1 MLLGGS
7 APGMSYSGHASTTS
21 QISSMP
27 QHTLLVAALA
37 AALAAP
43 LSAAAETAPATAPAH
58 DASTLAAIRVT
69 GSNIK
74 RTDTEA
80 ANPVQVI
87 GREQLDAT
95 GKASVADVLRSISA
109 NTGNA
114 ANETTNNGWA
124 SGSAGIGLRGL
135 SQKNTLV
142 LLNGRRLANYGFPAG
157 GLSDTFVNLNALP
170 LVAVERIEVLK
181 DGASAVYGS
190 DAVAGV
196 VNIITR
202 QNFEG
207 AEIGGSVGTADQGG
221 LDEHKFKFVG
231 GLGDLDTDGY
241 NILVSL
247 EGYNRDRLDQ
257 DERDLTRSGLYSD
270 QPGGRWNG
278 WSAKGARYLING
290 TSVPMLDANGQCPEG
305 TTRVASAPIDG
316 LAGDTCGFNQAPFTT
331 LIPST
336 KRWQAYA
343 NGTFR
348 LGDNVEAFGEIL
360 YSEVKGVAWF
370 GSSPYFTLESGRF
383 ALNADTGLAEPVSS
397 SLPAGNPYNPYGR
410 AVPIEYTFF
419 NLGGTVKTN
428 RSQSYRGLV
437 GLRGSTERWD
447 WEVGAFGARSS
458 ERETVSGGFANRWA
472 LADALASGSYNLLD
486 PSATPQAVRDAINI
500 ATLRPA
506 ESKLQGLDA
515 KLSGT
520 LGRTWAGDIGF
531 ASGVEWRREKLDSN
545 NPWQID
551 AGLQVRPA
559 IAEVHGERT
568 VTAAYAEANLPLAS
582 KLDVSV
588 AARADHYDDFG
599 DAFSPKIGLRW
610 QPLDSLLVRASASKG
625 FRAPSLSENSDSTSI
640 AYGSVVDP
648 FDPDLAGSR
657 QNPTFFTVG
666 NTDLKPERTRSY
678 NLGIVLSPWRNTN
691 LSVDYYRI
699 ELENLVGTN
708 NTQTLVTNNMPGA
721 VLRDERGKL
730 LAVYNRYQNLTDLKT
745 SGVDVELRQRL
756 PTERV
761 GDFNLTTGFTHVRD
775 YRRPAVTGGPL
786 VDYAGSNLGATLPR
800 NKATTTLDW
809 AYGDWRTALTWY
821 YTSGYDQR
829 TAAARTVQQRVDSYS
844 QFDLYAAYAGFEQ
857 LTLYAKVQN
866 LGDEEPPYD
875 ASFPGIRAPYDFSQY
890 DLRGRYFTVGFDY
903 RF

>member
-1 MLLGGS
+1 
-7 APGMSYSGHASTTS
+7 
-21 QISSMP
+21 MP
-27 QHTLLVAALA
+27 QNTLLAAALA
-37 AALAAP
+37 AALATP
-43 LSAAAETAPATAPAH
+43 LSAAADTSTDASGE
-58 DASTLAAIRVT
+58 ASTLAAVRVT

-74 RTDTEA
+74 RSDTEA
-80 ANPVQVI
+80 SNPVQVI
-87 GREQLDAT
+87 GHEQLQAS
-95 GKASVADVLRSISA
+95 GKATVADVLRSISA

-202 QNFEG
+202 QNFQG
-207 AEIGGSVGTADQGG
+207 AEVGGSTGTADQGG
-221 LDEHKFKFVG
+221 LDEQKLHFVG
-231 GLGDLDTDGY
+231 GIGDLDKDGY

-257 DERDLTRSGLYSD
+257 DQRDLTKSGIYSD

-278 WSAKGARYLING
+278 WSAKGARYLVNG
-290 TSVPMLDANGQCPEG
+290 VSVPMLDANGNCPTG
-305 TTRVASAPIDG
+305 TTLVASAPIDG
-316 LAGDTCGFNQAPFTT
+316 LAGNTCGFNQAPYTT

-336 KRWQAYA
+336 KRWQAYV

-348 LGDNVEAFGEIL
+348 VSDNVEAFGEVL
-360 YSEVKGVAWF
+360 YSDIKGVSWF

-397 SLPAGNPYNPYGR
+397 NLPASSPYNPYGR
-410 AVPIEYTFF
+410 AIPIEYTFF
-419 NLGGTVKTN
+419 DLGGTIKTN
-428 RSQSYRGLV
+428 RSQAYRGLV
-437 GLRGSTERWD
+437 GLRGSTDNWD

-472 LADALASGSYNLLD
+472 LADALATGSYNLLN
-486 PSATPQAVRDAINI
+486 PSATPAEVINAINI
-500 ATLRPA
+500 STLRPA
-506 ESKLQGLDA
+506 ESVLQGIDA
-515 KLSGT
+515 KVSGT

-531 ASGVEWRREKLDSN
+531 AAGAEWRREKLDSE

-551 AGLQVRPA
+551 AGLQIRPA
-559 IAEVHGERT
+559 IAEVHGERK
-568 VTAAYAEANLPLAS
+568 VTAAYAEVNVPLAS
-582 KLDVSV
+582 TLELSA
-588 AARADHYDDFG
+588 AARADHYSDFG
-599 DAFSPKIGLRW
+599 DAFSPKLGLRW
-610 QPLDSLLVRASASKG
+610 QPLDILLVRASASKG
-625 FRAPSLSENSDSTSI
+625 FRAPSLSENSNSTSI
-640 AYGSVVDP
+640 SYGSVIDP
-648 FDPDLAGSR
+648 RDPDVPGSR

-666 NTDLKPERTRSY
+666 NNDLKPERTRSY
-678 NLGIVLSPWRNTN
+678 NLGFVLSPWSNTN
-691 LSVDYYRI
+691 LSVDYYKI
-699 ELENLVGTN
+699 ELDNLVGTN
-708 NTQTLVTNNMPGA
+708 NSQTLVTDNVPGA
-721 VLRDERGKL
+721 VLRDDRGKL
-730 LAVYNRYQNLTDLKT
+730 LAVYNRYQNLSSLKT
-745 SGVDVELRQRL
+745 SGIDVELRQRI
-756 PTERV
+756 PTESF
-761 GDFNLTTGFTHVRD
+761 GDFTVSSAFTHVRD
-775 YRRPAVTGGPL
+775 YRRPTVVGGPL
-786 VDYAGSNLGATLPR
+786 VDYAGSNLGATLPK

-809 AYGDWRTALTWY
+809 RYADVKAALTWY
-821 YTSGYDQR
+821 YTSGYDQKAS
-829 TAAARTVQQRVDSYS
+829 TAAAAVQDRVDAYN
-844 QFDLYAAYAGFEQ
+844 QLDLYLAYTGFEQ

-866 LGDEEPPYD
+866 LADKEPPYD

>member
-1 MLLGGS
+1 
-7 APGMSYSGHASTTS
+7 
-21 QISSMP
+21 MP

-43 LSAAAETAPATAPAH
+43 LSAAADTTTDAAG
-58 DASTLAAIRVT
+58 DASTLAAVRVT

-74 RTDTEA
+74 RSDTET

-87 GREQLDAT
+87 GREQLQAT

-114 ANETTNNGWA
+114 ANETSNSGWA

-142 LLNGRRLANYGFPAG
+142 LLNGRRLANYGFPAN

-202 QNFEG
+202 QDFQG

-221 LDEHKFKFVG
+221 LDETKLKFVG
-231 GLGDLDTDGY
+231 GLGDLETDGY

-257 DERDLTRSGLYSD
+257 DERALTRSGIYSD

-278 WSAKGARYLING
+278 WSAKGARYLVG
-290 TSVPMLDANGQCPEG
+290 GASVPMLDANGQCPEG
-305 TTRVASAPIDG
+305 TTLVASAPIDG
-316 LAGDTCGFNQAPFTT
+316 LAGNTCGYNQAPFTT

-348 LGDNVEAFGEIL
+348 VSDTVEAFGEVL
-360 YSEVKGVAWF
+360 YSEVKGVSWF
-370 GSSPYFTLESGRF
+370 GSSPFFTLESGRF
-383 ALNADTGLAEPVSS
+383 ALNAETGLAEPVSS
-397 SLPAGNPYNPYGR
+397 SLPAGNPYNPYGT

-419 NLGGTVKTN
+419 NLGGTIKTN

-437 GLRGSTERWD
+437 GVRGSTGNWD
-447 WEVGAFGARSS
+447 WELGAFGARSS

-472 LADALASGSYNLLD
+472 LADALASGSYNLLN
-486 PSATPQAVRDAINI
+486 PSATPQAVLDGINI

-506 ESKLQGLDA
+506 ESVLQGVDA
-515 KLSGT
+515 KISGT

-531 ASGVEWRREKLDSN
+531 AAGAEWRREKLDSN

-559 IAEVHGERT
+559 IAEVHGERK
-568 VTAAYAEANLPLAS
+568 VSAAYAEANVPLAS
-582 KLDVSV
+582 RLELSL

-599 DAFSPKIGLRW
+599 DAFSPKVGLRW
-610 QPLDSLLVRASASKG
+610 QPLDVLLVRAAASKG

-640 AYGSVVDP
+640 SYGSVVDP
-648 FDPDLAGSR
+648 FDPDLPGSR

-666 NTDLKPERTRSY
+666 NTELKPERTRSY
-678 NLGIVLSPWRNTN
+678 NFGVVLSPWQNTN

-708 NTQTLVTNNMPGA
+708 NTQTLVTSNVPGA
-721 VLRDERGKL
+721 VQRDERGKL
-730 LAVYNRYQNLTDLKT
+730 QAVYNRYQNLSDLKT
-745 SGVDVELRQRL
+745 SGIDVELRQRI
-756 PTERV
+756 PTDRFGV
-761 GDFNLTTGFTHVRD
+761 FNLASAYTHVRD
-775 YRRPAVTGGPL
+775 YRRPSVVGGPL
-786 VDYAGSNLGATLPR
+786 VDYAGSNLGATLPK
-800 NKATTTLDW
+800 NKATTSLDW
-809 AYGDWRTALTWY
+809 TLGDFSTALTWY

-829 TAAARTVQQRVDSYS
+829 ASTAARAVQDRVDSYS
-844 QFDLYAAYAGFEQ
+844 QFDLYLAWRGIEQ
-857 LTLYAKVQN
+857 LTVYAKVQN
-866 LGDEEPPYD
+866 LADEEPPYD

>member
-1 MLLGGS
+1 
-7 APGMSYSGHASTTS
+7 
-21 QISSMP
+21 MP

-43 LSAAAETAPATAPAH
+43 LSAAADTTTDAAG
-58 DASTLAAIRVT
+58 DASTLAAVRVT

-74 RTDTEA
+74 RSDTET

-87 GREQLDAT
+87 GREQLQAT

-114 ANETTNNGWA
+114 ANETSNSGWA

-142 LLNGRRLANYGFPAG
+142 LLNGRRLANYGFPAN

-202 QNFEG
+202 QDFQG

-221 LDEHKFKFVG
+221 LDETKLKFVG
-231 GLGDLDTDGY
+231 GLGDLETDGY

-257 DERDLTRSGLYSD
+257 DERALTRSGIYSD

-278 WSAKGARYLING
+278 WSAKGARYLVG
-290 TSVPMLDANGQCPEG
+290 GASVPMLDANGQCPEG
-305 TTRVASAPIDG
+305 TTLVASAPIDG
-316 LAGDTCGFNQAPFTT
+316 LAGNTCGFNQAPFTT

-348 LGDNVEAFGEIL
+348 VSDTVEAFGEVL
-360 YSEVKGVAWF
+360 YSEVKGVSWF
-370 GSSPYFTLESGRF
+370 GSSPFFTLESGRF
-383 ALNADTGLAEPVSS
+383 ALNAETGLAEPVSS
-397 SLPAGNPYNPYGR
+397 SLPAGNPYNPYGT

-419 NLGGTVKTN
+419 NLGGTIKTN

-437 GLRGSTERWD
+437 GVRGSTGNWD
-447 WEVGAFGARSS
+447 WELGAFGARSS

-472 LADALASGSYNLLD
+472 LADALASGSYNLLN
-486 PSATPQAVRDAINI
+486 PSATPQAVLDGINI

-506 ESKLQGLDA
+506 ESVLQGVDA
-515 KLSGT
+515 KISGT

-531 ASGVEWRREKLDSN
+531 AAGAEWRREKLDSN

-559 IAEVHGERT
+559 IAEVHGERK
-568 VTAAYAEANLPLAS
+568 VSAAYAEANVPLAS
-582 KLDVSV
+582 RLELSL

-599 DAFSPKIGLRW
+599 DAFSPKVGLRW
-610 QPLDSLLVRASASKG
+610 QPLDVLLVRAAASKG

-640 AYGSVVDP
+640 SYGSVVDP
-648 FDPDLAGSR
+648 FDPDLPGSR

-666 NTDLKPERTRSY
+666 NTELKPERTRSY
-678 NLGIVLSPWRNTN
+678 NFGVVLSPWQNTN

-708 NTQTLVTNNMPGA
+708 NTQTLVTSNVPGA
-721 VLRDERGKL
+721 VQRDERGKL
-730 LAVYNRYQNLTDLKT
+730 QAVYNRYQNLSDLKT
-745 SGVDVELRQRL
+745 SGIDVELRQRI
-756 PTERV
+756 PTDRFGV
-761 GDFNLTTGFTHVRD
+761 FNLGSAYTHVRD
-775 YRRPAVTGGPL
+775 YRRPSVVGGPL
-786 VDYAGSNLGATLPR
+786 VDYAGSNLGATLPK
-800 NKATTTLDW
+800 NKATTSLDW
-809 AYGDWRTALTWY
+809 TLGDFSTALTWY

-829 TAAARTVQQRVDSYS
+829 ASTAARAVQDRVDSYS
-844 QFDLYAAYAGFEQ
+844 QFDLYLAWRGIEQ
-857 LTLYAKVQN
+857 LTVYAKVQN
-866 LGDEEPPYD
+866 LADEEPPYD